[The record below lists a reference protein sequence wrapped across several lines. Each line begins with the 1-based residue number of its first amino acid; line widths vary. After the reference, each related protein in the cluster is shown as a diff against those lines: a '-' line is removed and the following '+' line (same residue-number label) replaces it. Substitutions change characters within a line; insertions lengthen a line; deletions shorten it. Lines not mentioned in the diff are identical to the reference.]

1 MMAEEN
7 THNNC
12 TQEGTQEVLLPPAG
26 SLSSPDTQ
34 LPFNVLSRGYKLISR
49 LLRRQHD
56 RFGELT
62 AVVQRQ
68 TTGFEQC
75 LNTVRNC
82 QEQTAKILN
91 NEVDRHA
98 LTPAIE
104 SVVLLANEIECLHG
118 LATQMIGEGRACAKV
133 QKLIDDLAVSVQIAQ
148 DRLRYLDI
156 EKIAPSLNDS
166 FDPKLHTV
174 CSYSDTDD
182 PSRSGCVSEVI
193 TAGIIYRGKV
203 LRQARVSVFRHKQ

>member
-1 MMAEEN
+1 MMAGEN

-12 TQEGTQEVLLPPAG
+12 TQEGTQGVLLPPIG
-26 SLSSPDTQ
+26 SLSSQDTQ
-34 LPFNVLSRGYKLISR
+34 LPFNVFSRVYKLIHR

-62 AVVQRQ
+62 EVVQQQ

-91 NEVDRHA
+91 HELDRHA
-98 LTPAIE
+98 LNPAIE
-104 SVVLLANEIECLHG
+104 SVVLLANELERLHG
-118 LATQMIGEGRACAKV
+118 LATQMIGEGRVCAKV
-133 QKLIDDLAVSVQIAQ
+133 QKLIDDLVVSGQIAQ
-148 DRLRYLDI
+148 DRLRHLDI
-156 EKIAPSLNDS
+156 EKIAPSLNDN

-174 CSYSDTDD
+174 CSYSDTND
-182 PSRSGCVSEVI
+182 PLRSGCVSEII

-203 LRQARVSVFRHKQ
+203 LRQARVSVFRNKQ

>member
-1 MMAEEN
+1 MADEN
-7 THNNC
+7 MLNNC
-12 TQEGTQEVLLPPAG
+12 TQEGKQAVILPPAD
-26 SLSSPDTQ
+26 SLSSPDIQ
-34 LPFNVLSRGYKLISR
+34 LPFNVLSRGYKLISK

-56 RFGELT
+56 RFGEIT
-62 AVVQRQ
+62 AAVQRQ

-91 NEVDRHA
+91 HELDRHA

-104 SVVLLANEIECLHG
+104 SVVLLANEFERLHG
-118 LATQMIGEGRACAKV
+118 LGAQLIGEGQACAKV
-133 QKLIDDLAVSVQIAQ
+133 QKFIDDLAVSDQIAQ

-156 EKIAPSLNDS
+156 EKISPSLNDS

-182 PSRSGCVSEVI
+182 PSRSGCISEMI

-203 LRQARVSVFRHKQ
+203 LRPARVSVFRHKQ

>member
-1 MMAEEN
+1 MADEN

-12 TQEGTQEVLLPPAG
+12 TQEGAQGVPVPPADSVSPLDAG
-26 SLSSPDTQ
+26 PSL
-34 LPFNVLSRGYKLISR
+34 NVLYRGYKLISR
-49 LLRRQHD
+49 LLRRQHEQ
-56 RFGELT
+56 FGELT
-62 AVVQRQ
+62 ASVQRQ
-68 TTGFEQC
+68 TIGFEQC
-75 LNTVRNC
+75 LNTVKNC

-91 NEVDRHA
+91 QEFDRHA
-98 LTPAIE
+98 LNPAIE
-104 SVVLLANEIECLHG
+104 SVVLLANELERLHG
-118 LATQMIGEGRACAKV
+118 LAAQLIGDGLACAKV
-133 QKLIDDLAVSVQIAQ
+133 QKLIDDLAVSGQIAQ

-156 EKIAPSLNDS
+156 EKIAPSLNDC

-182 PSRSGCVSEVI
+182 SSRSGCISEMI

>member
-1 MMAEEN
+1 MAEEN

-12 TQEGTQEVLLPPAG
+12 TQEGTQGVLLPPAG
-26 SLSSPDTQ
+26 NLSSPDTR
-34 LPFNVLSRGYKLISR
+34 LPFNVLSRGYKLIRR

-56 RFGELT
+56 RFVELA

-82 QEQTAKILN
+82 QEQTAKISNHEIERHSLN
-91 NEVDRHA
+91 
-98 LTPAIE
+98 PAIE
-104 SVVLLANEIECLHG
+104 SVVLLANELERLHG

-156 EKIAPSLNDS
+156 EKISPSVNDC

-182 PSRSGCVSEVI
+182 PLRSGCISEMI

-203 LRQARVSVFRHKQ
+203 LRPARVSVFRHKQ

>member
-1 MMAEEN
+1 MADE
-7 THNNC
+7 TISSNC
-12 TQEGTQEVLLPPAG
+12 TQDTTQGATLLPAD
-26 SLSSPDTQ
+26 SLSSPDTVPS
-34 LPFNVLSRGYKLISR
+34 LNVLYRGCKLVGR

-62 AVVQRQ
+62 AAVQRQ
-68 TTGFEQC
+68 TTGFDQC

-82 QEQTAKILN
+82 QEQTAKVLN
-91 NEVDRHA
+91 HELDRHA

-104 SVVLLANEIECLHG
+104 SVVLLANELERICG
-118 LATQMIGEGRACAKV
+118 LAAQLIGDGRACAPV
-133 QKLIDDLAVSVQIAQ
+133 QRLIDDVAVSGQIAK

-156 EKIAPSLNDS
+156 ETVSPSVNDS

-174 CSYSDTDD
+174 CIYSDTDD
-182 PSRSGCVSEVI
+182 PLRSGCISEVI

-203 LRQARVSVFRHKQ
+203 LRPARVSVFRHKQ

>member
-1 MMAEEN
+1 MEDEN
-7 THNNC
+7 MINNC
-12 TQEGTQEVLLPPAG
+12 TQEGTQGVLLPPAG
-26 SLSSPDTQ
+26 SLSSPNTR
-34 LPFNVLSRGYKLISR
+34 LPFRVPSRVYKLIHR

-56 RFGELT
+56 QFGELA

-68 TTGFEQC
+68 TTGYEQC

-91 NEVDRHA
+91 HEIERCAIN
-98 LTPAIE
+98 PAIE
-104 SVVLLANEIECLHG
+104 GVVLLANELERIHG
-118 LATQMIGEGRACAKV
+118 LAAQLIGDGQACAKV
-133 QKLIDDLAVSVQIAQ
+133 QKFIDDLVVSCQIAQ

-182 PSRSGCVSEVI
+182 PSCSGCVSEVI

-203 LRQARVSVFRHKQ
+203 LRPARVSIFRNK